1 MEALLAG
8 ALDISYVGTSPALIA
23 YVRSE
28 GGIRVLAGAVS
39 GGSVLVA
46 KAASSPEGLR
56 GKRVASPQ
64 IGNSQDVALRTWLRE
79 NGLRFDD
86 VRPEVQVLPLSNA
99 DILGLFRQGQLEA
112 AWVPEPWGA
121 RLIAEGEGHILVDE
135 RDLWDDHLF
144 PTTLLV
150 VTGAALEHRR
160 EEIQAFLRAH
170 VELTAR
176 WKTEKDSFQDA
187 VNQAFGALTGYPLPK
202 AILRDAFSRLEPV
215 LDPFPEK
222 LAIIGKRLEELGYL
236 PRSDTS
242 RLVDRSLLRAVAPVR

>member
-1 MEALLAG
+1 MAGRACSALLCCAAVSCSRPPPIPGSPLRLGYLPNITHAQALVGVGDGTFARALGRTPLQTKVFKTGPAAMEALLAG

-112 AWVPEPWGA
+112 AWVP
-121 RLIAEGEGHILVDE
+121 
-135 RDLWDDHLF
+135 
-144 PTTLLV
+144 
-150 VTGAALEHRR
+150 
-160 EEIQAFLRAH
+160 
-170 VELTAR
+170 
-176 WKTEKDSFQDA
+176 
-187 VNQAFGALTGYPLPK
+187 
-202 AILRDAFSRLEPV
+202 
-215 LDPFPEK
+215 
-222 LAIIGKRLEELGYL
+222 
-236 PRSDTS
+236 
-242 RLVDRSLLRAVAPVR
+242 